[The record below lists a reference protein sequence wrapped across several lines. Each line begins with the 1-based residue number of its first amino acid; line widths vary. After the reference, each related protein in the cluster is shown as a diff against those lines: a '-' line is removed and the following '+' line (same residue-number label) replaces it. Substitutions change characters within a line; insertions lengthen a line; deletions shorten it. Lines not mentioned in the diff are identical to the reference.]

1 MPPPSSPS
9 LPPSG
14 SQSLV
19 DPLGEELLESER
31 DQVGGITTDGGMIPT
46 AAVEAG
52 PARRGKQ
59 LGLGTWLAIGWLAF
73 VVLIALLAP
82 ILPVGDPSE
91 TIHLDPP
98 CPTVERL
105 GREVEQCTVQGK
117 GPLATEGSARGYPLG
132 GDGIGRSMLAR
143 LVYGARTSL
152 VVAVGAVAVGFV
164 IGGILGLVAGYFGGK
179 LDTVISAAMNVL
191 LSMPAIV
198 LALALVAFLQNP
210 SSEEGGGNA
219 LPSEVILIIAIG
231 VVAIPLLGR
240 ITRGS
245 TISWAQREFVL
256 AARAQGA
263 KNLRIMFREV
273 LPNVLPAMLSIA
285 LLGIAVAIV
294 AEGALSIL
302 GLGVRPPTPSWGNII
317 GQGRI
322 HLEESPHIVLEPSI
336 LIFVTVLSLNYL
348 GDVVRARFDVREAG
362 I

>member
-1 MPPPSSPS
+1 MPPPSSPR
-9 LPPSG
+9 PPG
-14 SQSLV
+14 GAQSLA
-19 DPLGEELLESER
+19 DPPGEALRDAER
-31 DQVGGITTDGGMIPT
+31 HDVGGITAEGGIIPI
-46 AAVEAG
+46 AAVEANAASRWKG
-52 PARRGKQ
+52 
-59 LGLGTWLAIGWLAF
+59 LGLGSWLAIGWLVF
-73 VVLIALLAP
+73 VVAMALLAP
-82 ILPVGDPSE
+82 ILPIGDPSE
-91 TIHLDPP
+91 TIHLERP

-105 GREVEQCTVQGK
+105 NREVEQCTIQGK
-117 GPLATEGSARGYPLG
+117 GPLSSLGTARGHPLG
-132 GDGIGRSMLAR
+132 GDNIGRSMGAR

-164 IGGILGLVAGYFGGK
+164 IGGMMGLIAGYFGGRV
-179 LDTVISAAMNVL
+179 DTLISGVMNVL
-191 LSMPAIV
+191 LSLPAII
-198 LALALVAFLQNP
+198 LALALVAFLRNP
-210 SSEEGGGNA
+210 SSEGSGDA
-219 LPSEVILIIAIG
+219 STLPSEVILIIAIG

-263 KNLRIMFREV
+263 KNMRIMFREV

-302 GLGVRPPTPSWGNII
+302 GLGVQPPGASWGNLI
-317 GQGRI
+317 GQGRGS
-322 HLEESPHIVLEPSI
+322 LEDSPHIVLEPSI

>member
-1 MPPPSSPS
+1 
-9 LPPSG
+9 
-14 SQSLV
+14 
-19 DPLGEELLESER
+19 
-31 DQVGGITTDGGMIPT
+31 
-46 AAVEAG
+46 
-52 PARRGKQ
+52 
-59 LGLGTWLAIGWLAF
+59 
-73 VVLIALLAP
+73 
-82 ILPVGDPSE
+82 
-91 TIHLDPP
+91 
-98 CPTVERL
+98 VERL
-105 GREVEQCTVQGK
+105 GREVEQCTIQGK
-117 GPLATEGSARGYPLG
+117 GPFASEGSARGHLLG

-152 VVAVGAVAVGFV
+152 AVAVGAVAVGFIV
-164 IGGILGLVAGYFGGK
+164 GGTLGLIAGYFGGWI
-179 LDTVISAAMNVL
+179 DTVITGLMNVL
-191 LSMPAIV
+191 LSLPAIV

-210 SSEEGGGNA
+210 SSEASGGQG

-263 KNLRIMFREV
+263 KNFRIMFREV
-273 LPNVLPAMLSIA
+273 LPNVLPAMFSIA
-285 LLGIAVAIV
+285 LLGIAIAIV

-302 GLGVRPPTPSWGNII
+302 GLGVRPPGASWGNII

-322 HLEESPHIVLEPSI
+322 HLEESPHMVLEPSV
-336 LIFVTVLSLNYL
+336 LIFLTVLSLNYL